1 MPAPTQTLYDVLGV
15 SSQASR
21 PEIAKAYNRLVEE
34 FGKATTAP
42 DPRREALIRSAY
54 ATLSDDAR
62 RDEYDAA
69 LAARASESAKSNAKR
84 IVPIAVAAVVILA
97 AAGYFIAR
105 KPAAPAVPSRSAQQ
119 ILADLPRA
127 VGRVQVLDVSGSA
140 RTAGLAFAIGDRLM
154 ATTCS
159 GLVANAQIVVALDQ
173 RDRAARLSIADEELG
188 ICKLAVDAPV
198 TFALPIAA
206 AEPKAG
212 DRVFVPAMNAAGEL
226 TLAEGTVKSIVVE
239 PKRRL
244 VELTAP
250 GAIANGTPILD
261 SQGSVI
267 GVTTLAHDYG
277 AGRNLALP
285 AALVQQAQSRG
296 KSP

>member
-1 MPAPTQTLYDVLGV
+1 MPSPAQTLYDVLGV
-15 SSQASR
+15 SPQASGG
-21 PEIAKAYNRLVEE
+21 EITKAYQRLVEE

-62 RDEYDAA
+62 RDEYDAS
-69 LAARASESAKSNAKR
+69 LVARASESARTNAKR
-84 IVPIAVAAVVILA
+84 IVPIAVAALVVIA
-97 AAGYFIAR
+97 AAVYFISR
-105 KPAAPAVPSRSAQQ
+105 KPAAPSAPTRSAQQ

-127 VGRVQVLDVSGSA
+127 IGRVQILDVSGSA
-140 RTAGLAFAIGDRLM
+140 TTAGLAFVIGDRMM

-159 GLVANAQIVVALDQ
+159 GLVANAQVVVTLD
-173 RDRAARLSIADEELG
+173 RRERAARLSIADEELG
-188 ICKLAVDAPV
+188 ICKLTVDAPV
-198 TFALPIAA
+198 TTPLSIAT

-212 DRVFVPAMNAAGEL
+212 ERIFVPAMNAAGEL
-226 TLAEGTVKSIVVE
+226 ALAEGSVKGIVVE

-244 VELTAP
+244 IELAVP
-250 GAIANGTPILD
+250 GASANGAPILD
-261 SQGSVI
+261 GQGSVI

-285 AALVQQAQSRG
+285 AALVQKAQSR
-296 KSP
+296 